1 MRSYNWIL
9 ILLFW
14 TSLSAFSQ
22 DDYIEH
28 QVSKGETISQIAAHY
43 NIKSSAIYDLNPDSR
58 KGIKF
63 KSILLIPT
71 LALKTKFTVSSI
83 DTTYPEKKHTVLSKE
98 TLYGIA
104 RQYGVT
110 VEDLN
115 KLNPILQKS
124 GLKKGDKIRIPGT
137 ESNQNSAV
145 SFTESIKETQKNTV
159 SEKKVVQKEEATLLL
174 KSNEIKEPRS
184 EVVVREIL
192 PQETK
197 YSIAKQ
203 YKITVAELD
212 AVNPILER
220 EVLKIGQN
228 IIIPVKEENNVPV
241 AAVQKEIKKESEA
254 VVLPLLETKNV
265 ISGSSIKKE
274 GMRQATIAADKPSPN
289 SDAVTVLSPIV
300 NGIALETEVI
310 REVLAKET
318 KYGIAKEYGIS
329 VKELER
335 QNPNIIRGLAVGYKL
350 NIRSKKTVE
359 SIALKDTTQSTEE
372 SISSSSNYS
381 VKSFHSTDFLDQL
394 VSSASENI
402 GARYRMGGTTKDGFD
417 CSGLMCT
424 TFSNFDIQLPRT
436 SIEQSQYGI
445 KINNEDA
452 QKGDLIFFKTNGRR
466 QINHVGMVV
475 EAIDGD
481 IKFIHAS
488 VSGGVMIS
496 SVKEKYYK
504 KKLTQI
510 NRVL

>member
-9 ILLFW
+9 SLLFL

-22 DDYIEH
+22 DKYIKH
-28 QVSKGETISQIAAHY
+28 TVSKGETISQIAAHY

-71 LALKTKFTVSSI
+71 LVSKTKNTVSSI
-83 DTTYPEKKHTVLSKE
+83 ENTYPEKNHSVLSKE

-115 KLNPILQKS
+115 KLNPTLQKS

-145 SFTESIKETQKNTV
+145 SFVEPIKETQKNTV
-159 SEKKVVQKEEATLLL
+159 PEIKIVQKEEANFLL
-174 KSNEIKEPRS
+174 KSNETKEPTS
-184 EVVVREIL
+184 QVVVREIL

-212 AVNPILER
+212 AANPILES
-220 EVLKIGQN
+220 EALKIGQK
-228 IIIPVKEENNVPV
+228 IIIPVKEENNVPI
-241 AAVQKEIKKESEA
+241 AAVQKEMKEE
-254 VVLPLLETKNV
+254 VMLKETIV
-265 ISGSSIKKE
+265 
-274 GMRQATIAADKPSPN
+274 AYKPSLKN
-289 SDAVTVLSPIV
+289 DAVTILSPIV
-300 NGIALETEVI
+300 DGSDLETEVI

-350 NIRSKKTVE
+350 NIRSKKIVEPIASKETSE
-359 SIALKDTTQSTEE
+359 SIPDSN
-372 SISSSSNYS
+372 SSDSNYS
-381 VKSFHSTDFLDQL
+381 VKSFHGTDFLDQL

-402 GARYRMGGTTKDGFD
+402 GTRYRMGGTTKDGFD

-424 TFSNFDIQLPRT
+424 TFSNFDVKLPRT
-436 SIEQSQYGI
+436 SIEQSQYGV

-496 SVKEKYYK
+496 SVREKYYR